1 MDQLKKHNQSQF
13 EIVLLAYLVSL
24 ALTWMLFQVLT
35 NSLKVN
41 DILFIYFVV
50 HLVLNSQSTN
60 PNNTNNNINDNSNSL
75 LSSTPLEMDDNLSR
89 LNQSNTDDDHE
100 DNQDSN
106 YLNDSA
112 SIKQNHS
119 SDATISRLNAM
130 IETLTEQLN
139 FKTKQNS
146 DLNNCL
152 IKQTNLC
159 ENLSDMLKKSQQKN
173 ADLETTLEKSDMKIL
188 NLQNENGKLF
198 S

>member
-1 MDQLKKHNQSQF
+1 
-13 EIVLLAYLVSL
+13 
-24 ALTWMLFQVLT
+24 
-35 NSLKVN
+35 
-41 DILFIYFVV
+41 
-50 HLVLNSQSTN
+50 
-60 PNNTNNNINDNSNSL
+60 
-75 LSSTPLEMDDNLSR
+75 
-89 LNQSNTDDDHE
+89 
-100 DNQDSN
+100 
-106 YLNDSA
+106 
-112 SIKQNHS
+112 
-119 SDATISRLNAM
+119 M

-159 ENLSDMLKKSQQKN
+159 ENLSDMLKKSQHKN